1 LRKWVRLLTGPIIVC
16 LFGCG
21 CTTLGQWWTNGLK
34 VGPNYVLPPAPVA
47 PDWTHAADERVQS
60 SVDELCAWWR
70 VFHDPD
76 LDSLIDTAYQ
86 QNLDLKKAEQRILE
100 ARFARNCTAGNLLP
114 QSQRDVGGYV
124 HGQISKNLTQGAFP
138 DLFDLHYE
146 GLAASWEMDVWGKYR
161 RDLESANANLD
172 AADEYYKDVLVIL
185 LGEVATNYV
194 RLRSYQQR
202 LAYAQRNVEIQKGTL
217 ESARQRFQ
225 AGKSPEM
232 DVQQARISLTET
244 ESTIP
249 PLVTGLWE
257 ANNQLCVL
265 LGMPAQ
271 DLSGR
276 LKCGT
281 IPVAPPEV
289 MVGIP
294 ANLLRRR
301 PDVRRAEREAA
312 AQCAR
317 IGVAEADFY
326 PAFSV
331 AGFLGYSSSQLSKLF
346 YPSSFTGFIIPDY
359 SWKILNYGRLKNN
372 VRAED
377 ARFKQKVLD
386 YQVKVLHAGEEV
398 ESAIVAFLQSHA
410 QDRSLEESVQ
420 AADRFAALVLGQY
433 QEGTIDFNRVF
444 SAQETLVRQQ
454 DRLATAQQGVAVNL
468 IRTYRALGGGWE
480 AFRPDTVD
488 RIRNPARPVSKT
500 GLPTC
505 EPLCL
510 TGS

>member
-1 LRKWVRLLTGPIIVC
+1 M
-16 LFGCG
+16 
-21 CTTLGQWWTNGLK
+21 
-34 VGPNYVLPPAPVA
+34 
-47 PDWTHAADERVQS
+47 QS

-114 QSQRDVGGYV
+114 QSQKDVGGYV

-138 DLFDLHYE
+138 ELFDLHYE

-276 LKCGT
+276 LKSGT

-312 AQCAR
+312 AQCAK

-398 ESAIVAFLQSHA
+398 ESAIVAFLQSQA
-410 QDRSLEESVQ
+410 QARSLEESVQ

-480 AFRPDTVD
+480 AFRPGTVD
-488 RIRNPARPVSKT
+488 RICNPARPVSKT

>member
-1 LRKWVRLLTGPIIVC
+1 LRKWVRFLTGPIVVC

-34 VGPNYVLPPAPVA
+34 VGPNYVAPPAPVA
-47 PDWTHAADERVQS
+47 SDWTHAADERVRS
-60 SVDELCAWWR
+60 AEELCAWWT
-70 VFHDPD
+70 VFHDPV
-76 LDSLIDTAYQ
+76 LDSLIDAAYQ
-86 QNLDLKKAEQRILE
+86 QNLDLKKAEQRLLE
-100 ARFARNCTAGNLLP
+100 ARFARNVTAGNLLP
-114 QSQRDVGGYV
+114 QQQKDVGGYV
-124 HGQISKNLTQGAFP
+124 HGQISNNLTQTALP
-138 DLFDLHYE
+138 SPFDIHFE
-146 GLAASWEMDVWGKYR
+146 GMAASWEIDLWGKFR
-161 RDLESANANLD
+161 RDVESANADLD
-172 AADEYYKDVLVIL
+172 AADDNYKDVLVIL
-185 LGEVATNYV
+185 LGDVAANYV

-217 ESARQRFQ
+217 ESAQQRFK
-225 AGKSPEM
+225 AGKSSEM

-265 LGMPAQ
+265 LGIPAQ
-271 DLSGR
+271 DLSGQ
-276 LKCGT
+276 LKSGP

-359 SWKILNYGRLKNN
+359 SWKILNYGRLRNN
-372 VRAED
+372 VRVED

-386 YQVKVLHAGEEV
+386 YQAKVLRAGEEV
-398 ESAIVAFLQSHA
+398 ESAIVAFLQSQA
-410 QDRSLEESVQ
+410 QNRALTESVQ
-420 AADRFAALVLGQY
+420 AADRFATLVLGQY
-433 QEGTIDFNRVF
+433 QEGSIDFNRVF

-454 DRLATAQQGVAVNL
+454 DRLATAQQGVALNL
-468 IRTYRALGGGWE
+468 IRVYRALGGSWE
-480 AFRPDTVD
+480 AFRPETVD
-488 RIRNPARPVSKT
+488 RICNPLRRVSKT
-500 GLPTC
+500 DLPTC
-505 EPLCL
+505 N
-510 TGS
+510 

>member
-1 LRKWVRLLTGPIIVC
+1 M
-16 LFGCG
+16 
-21 CTTLGQWWTNGLK
+21 
-34 VGPNYVLPPAPVA
+34 GPNYVLPPAPVA

-100 ARFARNCTAGNLLP
+100 AKFSRNRTAGDLLP
-114 QSQRDVGGYV
+114 QSQKDVGGYV

-217 ESARQRFQ
+217 ESAQQRFQ

-398 ESAIVAFLQSHA
+398 ESAIVAFLQSQA
-410 QDRSLEESVQ
+410 QARSLTESVQ

-480 AFRPDTVD
+480 AFRPGTVD
-488 RIRNPARPVSKT
+488 RICNPARPVSKT

-505 EPLCL
+505 EPVCL

>member
-1 LRKWVRLLTGPIIVC
+1 MIVC
-16 LFGCG
+16 LFCCG
-21 CTTLGQWWTNGLK
+21 CTTLQPWCTNGLK
-34 VGPNYVLPPAPVA
+34 VGPTYVLPPAPVA

-114 QSQRDVGGYV
+114 QSQKDVGGYV

-138 DLFDLHYE
+138 ELFDLHYE

-217 ESARQRFQ
+217 ESAQQRFQ

-232 DVQQARISLTET
+232 DVQQARIGLTET

-249 PLVTGLWE
+249 PLVTGRGE

-276 LKCGT
+276 LKSGT

-312 AQCAR
+312 AQCAK

-398 ESAIVAFLQSHA
+398 ESAIVAFLQSQA
-410 QDRSLEESVQ
+410 QARSLEESVQ

-480 AFRPDTVD
+480 AFRPGTVD
-488 RIRNPARPVSKT
+488 RICNPARPVSKT